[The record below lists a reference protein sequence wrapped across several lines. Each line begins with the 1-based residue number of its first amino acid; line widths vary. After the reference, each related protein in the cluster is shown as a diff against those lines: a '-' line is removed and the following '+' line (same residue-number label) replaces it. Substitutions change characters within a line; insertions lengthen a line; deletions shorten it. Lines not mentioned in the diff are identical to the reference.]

1 MKYRVDGRE
10 KLISFGLYPDVPLKA
25 ARERRDE
32 ARRLIAARV
41 DPSEKRK
48 AERTAISD
56 TFEAI
61 AREYPQ
67 LESKGLSART
77 YDKKLG
83 RFEAFACPFIGK
95 LPITLICAPQLL
107 AALRRIEDCGKHETA
122 HL

>member
-83 RFEAFACPFIGK
+83 RFEAFTCPF
-95 LPITLICAPQLL
+95 
-107 AALRRIEDCGKHETA
+107 TA
-122 HL
+122 SCRSL